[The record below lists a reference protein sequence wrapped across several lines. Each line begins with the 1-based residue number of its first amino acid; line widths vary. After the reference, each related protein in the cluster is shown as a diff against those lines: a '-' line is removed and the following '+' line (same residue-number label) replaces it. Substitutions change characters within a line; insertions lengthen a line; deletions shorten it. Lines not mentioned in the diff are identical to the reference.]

1 MKRMHEY
8 NNEDE
13 PLILFSKATC
23 LYLVV
28 VGNLSVIYKIM
39 SLSLPKLTCKAE
51 FRNGPSLYR

>member
-28 VGNLSVIYKIM
+28 VGKPVCYIQNNVSITTKTHM
-39 SLSLPKLTCKAE
+39 
-51 FRNGPSLYR
+51 